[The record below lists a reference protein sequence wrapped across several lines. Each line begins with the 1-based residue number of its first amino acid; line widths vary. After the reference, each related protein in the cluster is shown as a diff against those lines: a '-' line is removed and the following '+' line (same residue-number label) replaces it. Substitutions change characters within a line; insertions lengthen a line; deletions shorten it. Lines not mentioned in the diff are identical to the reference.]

1 MWAGSDEDRGCA
13 GEGVMKWLRV
23 LAISIIPAFVTVPLS
38 LAYEYPTWIN
48 FFIGVG
54 WMMLMLNIKSV
65 ARWMEGA

>member
-1 MWAGSDEDRGCA
+1 
-13 GEGVMKWLRV
+13 MKWLRV